1 MGFEGQVWRLMRLQP
16 HQPPGEQQGARK
28 QEREPERELLGEI
41 EIVDTDFPWLHGRFT
56 AQRAFAEFRPWF
68 DEALAAL
75 EDEDFERFDEVYDSM
90 TRTLSLVSPSGPVAE
105 FLLHIQGDAA
115 WFRWS
120 NTPFES

>member
-1 MGFEGQVWRLMRLQP
+1 MGFESRVWRLVRLQP
-16 HQPPGEQQGARK
+16 HQPPGEQQGERD
-28 QEREPERELLGEI
+28 REPELLGEI
-41 EIVDTDFPWLHGRFT
+41 EIVETDFPWLRGRFT

-75 EDEDFERFDEVYDSM
+75 EDEDFERFDEVYESM
-90 TRTLSLVSPSGPVAE
+90 TRTLRLVSPDGPVAE

-120 NTPFES
+120 DTPFES